1 MFRLISI
8 DKVYLIFKYHIKS
21 SFPIQPFF
29 CSKRLLNFESLI
41 QNKAIS
47 PD

>member
-8 DKVYLIFKYHIKS
+8 DKVYLILKYHIKS

-29 CSKRLLNFESLI
+29 VQRDFEIL
-41 QNKAIS
+41 KV
-47 PD
+47 